1 MEKFKIIKID
11 GYRDGGTI
19 SIQTNQGD
27 YCIDGRLLRHDIE
40 NLTEGMLFLGYPK
53 DNQPLSLEDAKK
65 IKTKIKSALKSFT
78 GQVHEYYLSK
88 IKDIKTK

>member
-1 MEKFKIIKID
+1 MEKFKILRID

-27 YCIDGRLLRHDIE
+27 YCIDGRLFRHDIE
-40 NLTEGMLFLGYPK
+40 NSTKGRLFLGYPK
-53 DNQPLSLEDAKK
+53 NNEPLSFEETKK
-65 IKTKIKSALKSFT
+65 IKAKIKSALKSFI
-78 GQVHEYYLSK
+78 GQVHEDYLSK